1 MRAHITE
8 HDVIEIARMARIRLF
23 EGETALLAEELDV
36 IVGELEGLL
45 AFEGSD
51 TREEGVRWAW

>member
-1 MRAHITE
+1 MGAHITE
-8 HDVIEIARMARIRLF
+8 QEVVEIARRARVLLS

-51 TREEGVRWAW
+51 TREEGVRWAR